1 MAAKKQA
8 PVAEPEVVSS
18 PEPEPVVEPERAE
31 VPGWPGVKIETP
43 EEHDARRQAEANA
56 RA

>member
-18 PEPEPVVEPERAE
+18 PEPEPVAEPERAE